1 MNLTKNKGAANT
13 FVQALDVAAIPQPP
27 AAAPVAVKTSLLNL
41 SDLWVTPEY
50 QVSRDY
56 TDGQVFDPEWARE
69 LAHLLSD
76 EDKELDPVD
85 VFILDGKSTLVHGYS
100 RYGAYTY
107 AGRRVIPAIIHP
119 GGPDE
124 AMELAL
130 RCNARPV
137 KPQSNSDKEK
147 RVRTAFAFFASKGL
161 TLSERE
167 IARRLDGAVSHTFV
181 GIVRRKLEAEVAAAA
196 AERGEEPPAKPETV
210 TTTRGG
216 QTYTMN
222 TAGLKNRSHKLQK
235 ATSVPPAPVAPVAPS
250 QNGASAPVAAPW
262 AKPAAAPTL
271 PPRTEPTAIPSPS
284 WAEPQAKPLVQLADE
299 DTVIGTLTVTAEQAR
314 LLLTLLAE
322 DDSYAACGL
331 KDQLGSLNY

>member
-13 FVQALDVAAIPQPP
+13 FVQALDVAAIPQPKE
-27 AAAPVAVKTSLLNL
+27 AAGVATVKTSLLNL

-56 TDGQVFDPEWARE
+56 TGDQVYDPVWAQE
-69 LAHLLSD
+69 LAQLLTD

-85 VFILDGKSTLVHGYS
+85 VFILNGKSTLVHGYS

-147 RVRTAFAFFASKGL
+147 RVRTAFAFYAQKGL
-161 TLSERE
+161 VLSDRE
-167 IARRLDGAVSHTFV
+167 VARRLDGAVSHTFV
-181 GIVRRKLEAEVAAAA
+181 GIVRRKLDAEVAAAA
-196 AERGEEPPAKPETV
+196 IERGEEPPAKPETV

-235 ATSVPPAPVAPVAPS
+235 VASVPAAPVAPPR
-250 QNGASAPVAAPW
+250 QNGMAPQPLPPAPW
-262 AKPAAAPTL
+262 AEAKAAPL
-271 PPRTEPTAIPSPS
+271 PPPV
-284 WAEPQAKPLVQLADE
+284 VQLADE

-314 LLLTLLAE
+314 LLLTLLAA

-331 KDQLGSLNY
+331 KDQLGTLNY

>member
-1 MNLTKNKGAANT
+1 MNLTKNKGAANS
-13 FVQALDVAAIPQPP
+13 FVQALDVAAIPQPNAP
-27 AAAPVAVKTSLLNL
+27 EAATVAGVKTSLINL

-56 TDGQVFDPEWARE
+56 TGDQVYDPVWAQE
-69 LAHLLSD
+69 LAQLLTD

-85 VFILDGKSTLVHGYS
+85 VFILNGKSTLVHGYS

-147 RVRTAFAFFASKGL
+147 RVRTAFAFFAQKGL
-161 TLSERE
+161 VLSERE

-181 GIVRRKLEAEVAAAA
+181 GNVRKKMDAEAAAQA
-196 AERGEEPPAKPETV
+196 IERGEEPPAKPETV

-235 ATSVPPAPVAPVAPS
+235 VASVPAAPVAQPKPDLFLRMAHRQKEMERVEPVTTPS
-250 QNGASAPVAAPW
+250 P
-262 AKPAAAPTL
+262 L
-271 PPRTEPTAIPSPS
+271 PPPV
-284 WAEPQAKPLVQLADE
+284 VQLADE

-314 LLLTLLAE
+314 LLLTLLEA

-331 KDQLGSLNY
+331 KDQLGTLNY

>member
-13 FVQALDVAAIPQPP
+13 FVQALDVAAIPQPKE
-27 AAAPVAVKTSLLNL
+27 AAGVATVKTSLLNL

-56 TDGQVFDPEWARE
+56 TGDQVYDPVWAQE
-69 LAHLLSD
+69 LAQLLTD

-85 VFILDGKSTLVHGYS
+85 VFILNGKSTLVHGYS

-119 GGPDE
+119 GDADA

-147 RVRTAFAFFASKGL
+147 RVRTAFAFYAQKGL
-161 TLSERE
+161 VLSDRE
-167 IARRLDGAVSHTFV
+167 VARRLDGAVSHTFV
-181 GIVRRKLEAEVAAAA
+181 GIVRRKLDAEVAAAA
-196 AERGEEPPAKPETV
+196 IERGEEPPAKPETV

-235 ATSVPPAPVAPVAPS
+235 VASVPAAPVAPVAPPR
-250 QNGASAPVAAPW
+250 QNGTAPQPQPLPPAPW
-262 AKPAAAPTL
+262 A
-271 PPRTEPTAIPSPS
+271 EPTA
-284 WAEPQAKPLVQLADE
+284 APLPPPVVQLAEE
-299 DTVIGTLTVTAEQAR
+299 DTVIGTLTVTAEQAQ
-314 LLLTLLAE
+314 LLLTLLAA

-331 KDQLGSLNY
+331 KDQLGTLNY

>member
-1 MNLTKNKGAANT
+1 MNLTKNKGAANS
-13 FVQALDVAAIPQPP
+13 FVQALDVAAIPQPNAP
-27 AAAPVAVKTSLLNL
+27 EAATVAGVKTSLINL

-56 TDGQVFDPEWARE
+56 TGDQVYDPVWAQE
-69 LAHLLSD
+69 LAQLLTD

-85 VFILDGKSTLVHGYS
+85 VFILNGKSTLVHGYS

-181 GIVRRKLEAEVAAAA
+181 GNVKKKMEAEAAAA
-196 AERGEEPPAKPETV
+196 AVERGEEPPAKPETV

-235 ATSVPPAPVAPVAPS
+235 VASVPTAPPPTIKAAPVTPPPS
-250 QNGASAPVAAPW
+250 QNGAGRLVAPW
-262 AKPAAAPTL
+262 VEPAATL
-271 PPRTEPTAIPSPS
+271 PPPV
-284 WAEPQAKPLVQLADE
+284 VQLADE
-299 DTVIGTLTVTAEQAR
+299 DTVIGTLTVTAEQAQ
-314 LLLTLLAE
+314 LLTTLLAAH
-322 DDSYAACGL
+322 DSYAACGL
-331 KDQLGSLNY
+331 KDQLLALGY

>member
-1 MNLTKNKGAANT
+1 MNLTKNKGAANP
-13 FVQALDVAAIPQPP
+13 FVQALDVAAIPQPKE
-27 AAAPVAVKTSLLNL
+27 AAGVATVKTSLLNL

-56 TDGQVFDPEWARE
+56 TGDQVYDPAWAQE
-69 LAHLLSD
+69 LAQLLTD

-85 VFILDGKSTLVHGYS
+85 VFILNGKSTLVHGYS

-107 AGRRVIPAIIHP
+107 AGREVIPAIIHP
-119 GGPDE
+119 GDADA

-147 RVRTAFAFFASKGL
+147 RVRTAFAFYAQKGL
-161 TLSERE
+161 VLSDRE
-167 IARRLDGAVSHTFV
+167 VARRLDGAVSHTFV
-181 GIVRRKLEAEVAAAA
+181 GIVRRKLDAEVAAAA
-196 AERGEEPPAKPETV
+196 IERGEEPPAKPETV

-235 ATSVPPAPVAPVAPS
+235 ATSVPAVQPPSLKAAPPAIPAAVAPPPTPLWQVLTHPEARLDQPVVDP
-250 QNGASAPVAAPW
+250 GAAESEPVVGS
-262 AKPAAAPTL
+262 L
-271 PPRTEPTAIPSPS
+271 S
-284 WAEPQAKPLVQLADE
+284 
-299 DTVIGTLTVTAEQAR
+299 LTVEQAQLLRR
-314 LLLTLLAE
+314 LLDPE
-322 DDSYAACGL
+322 DSYAACGL
-331 KDQLGSLNY
+331 KDQLLALGY